1 MDCFSAAST
10 SNAYDP
16 DKPIMTALGFLGKL
30 PGGKFPLPPFYVV
43 KDPRERERESITVTA
58 NRNSATRPTT
68 QIKLGKGTRWITDLW
83 FNLTSLNLGL
93 T

>member
-43 KDPRERERESITVTA
+43 KDPREREYYCYCQ
-58 NRNSATRPTT
+58 P
-68 QIKLGKGTRWITDLW
+68 
-83 FNLTSLNLGL
+83 
-93 T
+93 

>member
-43 KDPRERERESITVTA
+43 KDPRESITA
-58 NRNSATRPTT
+58 NHDSATRPTT
-68 QIKLGKGTRWITDLW
+68 QIKLGKGTR
-83 FNLTSLNLGL
+83 
-93 T
+93 